1 MYAIQ
6 RCSGIQNVD
15 ELKVLSF
22 GCGPCTDLFALDA
35 LKEKKLISFN
45 SIKYR
50 GVDYRKD
57 VWANIH
63 QDINKLKKDN
73 IDIHFYYKDA
83 CILIDE
89 IANGKWVPNLI
100 VFQYVF
106 SDIQKHTTA
115 NDIKHSIDTFAEY
128 YNAKVLQN
136 TYVILNDINLG
147 CGYGGGRDHFDTLLS
162 KLNNSQYSKTHFCN
176 DNATSEYYPRGY
188 TYGEELPDNQNLFNL
203 TNLKK
208 FSPFNTCASA
218 QMIIKKVNK

>member
-1 MYAIQ
+1 MY
-6 RCSGIQNVD
+6 RHFHYLLDV
-15 ELKVLSF
+15 VL
-22 GCGPCTDLFALDA
+22 
-35 LKEKKLISFN
+35 
-45 SIKYR
+45 
-50 GVDYRKD
+50 
-57 VWANIH
+57 
-63 QDINKLKKDN
+63 
-73 IDIHFYYKDA
+73 
-83 CILIDE
+83 
-89 IANGKWVPNLI
+89 VPNLI

>member
-1 MYAIQ
+1 M
-6 RCSGIQNVD
+6 
-15 ELKVLSF
+15 
-22 GCGPCTDLFALDA
+22 
-35 LKEKKLISFN
+35 
-45 SIKYR
+45 
-50 GVDYRKD
+50 
-57 VWANIH
+57 
-63 QDINKLKKDN
+63 
-73 IDIHFYYKDA
+73 
-83 CILIDE
+83 
-89 IANGKWVPNLI
+89 PNLPE
-100 VFQYVF
+100 Q
-106 SDIQKHTTA
+106 
-115 NDIKHSIDTFAEY
+115 
-128 YNAKVLQN
+128 VLQN

>member
-6 RCSGIQNVD
+6 RCSGIQNVNK
-15 ELKVLSF
+15 LKVLSF

-35 LKEKKLISFN
+35 LKEKNLISFN

-50 GVDYRKD
+50 GVDYSKD

-100 VFQYVF
+100 VF
-106 SDIQKHTTA
+106 
-115 NDIKHSIDTFAEY
+115 
-128 YNAKVLQN
+128 
-136 TYVILNDINLG
+136 
-147 CGYGGGRDHFDTLLS
+147 
-162 KLNNSQYSKTHFCN
+162 
-176 DNATSEYYPRGY
+176 
-188 TYGEELPDNQNLFNL
+188 
-203 TNLKK
+203 
-208 FSPFNTCASA
+208 
-218 QMIIKKVNK
+218 